1 MIPACS
7 AVPRKLDKLT
17 VLKMAVE
24 HVKALRG
31 GSVYIGYHP
40 SYHMLNIYYMNV
52 CRQCLSFLGGPYFG
66 SCILCICS
74 IYY

>member
-1 MIPACS
+1 MNKYLTELATMIPACS

-31 GSVYIGYHP
+31 VSVYIGYHP
-40 SYHMLNIYYMNV
+40 SYHMLNI
-52 CRQCLSFLGGPYFG
+52 
-66 SCILCICS
+66 IL
-74 IYY
+74 YERM